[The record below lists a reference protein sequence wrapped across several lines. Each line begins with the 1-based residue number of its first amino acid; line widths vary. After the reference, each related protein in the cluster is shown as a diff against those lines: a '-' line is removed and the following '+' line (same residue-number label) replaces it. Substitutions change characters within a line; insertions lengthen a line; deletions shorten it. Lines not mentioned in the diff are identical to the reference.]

1 MKIALVYD
9 AVYPW
14 VKGGAQKRNYE
25 LGRRLAKHGHEVH
38 VFGIKWWDG
47 ADTIK
52 YEGMVLHGV
61 CSPMELYVNGRRS
74 ITEAVIFSIKLF
86 PHLVKEKFDVIDVSA
101 FPYLPCFTVKLV
113 SVLKGNCMLIT
124 WHEVWK
130 DYWYEYLGR
139 AGFFGKL
146 VEYLTSKLASGSIAV
161 STMTKNNLESLGG
174 RNIQV
179 LPNGIDLEKIAR
191 AEPSPLAHDI
201 IFAGRL
207 IKEKNV
213 DVLLEAV
220 GLIKDTFQD
229 IKCLIIGD
237 GPEKDRL
244 IRLATELKVQ
254 DNIKFSG
261 FLEYD
266 EVISYIKSSRVF
278 VLPSGREGFGMV
290 VIESFACGVPVIT
303 VKCEQNAASS
313 LVSEDTGF
321 VVNLDVKDISNAI
334 LKLITDTELRKR
346 MSISALDT
354 AKKYEWDIIAMQLA
368 KVYEERNRV
377 K

>member
-1 MKIALVYD
+1 MKIAFVYD

-14 VKGGAQKRNYE
+14 IKGGAEKRIYE

-47 ADTIK
+47 ADMIE

-74 ITEAVIFSIKLF
+74 IPEAVIFSIKLL
-86 PHLVKEKFDVIDVSA
+86 PYLVKEKFDVIDVSA
-101 FPYLPCFTVKLV
+101 FPYLSCFTVKLV
-113 SVLKGNCMLIT
+113 SVLKGNRMLIT
-124 WHEVWK
+124 WHEVWR

-146 VEYLTSKLASGSIAV
+146 VEYLTSRLTAGSIAV
-161 STMTKNNLESLGG
+161 SAMTKNNLESLGVG
-174 RNIQV
+174 GENIHI
-179 LPNGIDLEKIAR
+179 LPNGIDLERITR
-191 AEPSPLAHDI
+191 AEPSPLAYDI

-213 DVLLEAV
+213 DILLEAI
-220 GLIKDTFQD
+220 GRIKNTIPN

-237 GPEKDRL
+237 GPEKDQL
-244 IRLATELKVQ
+244 VRLATGLKIQ
-254 DNIKFSG
+254 DNVKFSG

-278 VLPSGREGFGMV
+278 VLPSSREGFGIV
-290 VIESFACGVPVIT
+290 VIEAFACGVPVVT
-303 VKCEQNAASS
+303 VKCEQNAASL
-313 LVSEDTGF
+313 LVSEDTGI
-321 VVNLDVKDISNAI
+321 VVNPDVKDIINAV

-346 MSISALDT
+346 MSMSALDT

-368 KVYEERNRV
+368 KVYEDC
-377 K
+377 